1 MVRFDMKVLIH
12 ISSLLATLGV
22 CTTVHACPP
31 VGRLPDFNCDGEAV
45 VAVIGD
51 SLVYGVGDTAHNNSG
66 GYILRAQEKFPE
78 ATFLNFGVPGLRTAP
93 LLKNLKKAFASP
105 STSQLAQ
112 GLSRADLVIF
122 DVGRNDRWLFGL
134 PATTLRNIKRARS
147 LVESGVV
154 AQTGFSPLIVT
165 AVMMLPNR
173 GSQGPWVNAL
183 NTLIAK
189 ASTFLFPADLRFDKV
204 SKRLLSLDRIH
215 PTSKGYAA
223 LTTVLT
229 RYLLDTYPLHVTDLR
244 PDEDTDGLY
253 DAFEPSRYGT
263 DPANADSDGD
273 GVKDGDDSDPVNP
286 SAH

>member
-1 MVRFDMKVLIH
+1 MKLLTH
-12 ISSLLATLGV
+12 LSSLVVTLGV
-22 CTTVHACPP
+22 CTSTYACPA

-45 VAVIGD
+45 IAVIGD
-51 SLVYGVGDTAHNNSG
+51 SLVYGVGDTAHNNAG

-78 ATFLNFGVPGLRTAP
+78 ATLLNFGVPGLRTAP
-93 LLKNLKKAFASP
+93 LLKNLKKAFTSP

-112 GLSRADLVIF
+112 GLLRADLVIF

-134 PATTLRNIKRARS
+134 PAATLRNIKRARS
-147 LVESGVV
+147 LVESGVI
-154 AQTGFSPLIVT
+154 AQTGFSPLVVT

-173 GSQGPWVNAL
+173 GSQGPWVQAL

-189 ASTFLFPADLRFDKV
+189 ANSYLFPADLRFDKV

-215 PTSKGYAA
+215 PTSKGYTA
-223 LTTVLT
+223 LATVLT

-253 DAFEPSRYGT
+253 DVFEPIRYGT
-263 DPANADSDGD
+263 DPTNPDSDGD
-273 GVKDGDDSDPVNP
+273 GIQDGDDSDPAGS